1 MNKTKKH
8 TAKNKT
14 RYTKRKIGGAMSV
27 PTKPLE
33 VKKSNEEESTNP
45 ATVSVE
51 EEHGFIPE
59 DDDTTVSIRDISD
72 IDWSDSE
79 SDDDFDMN
87 HVLRGDQ
94 VRPVISEPPVITQ
107 QPGTRQQ
114 NVITQQPFGERRGL
128 VGGRRGSTKKQKIK
142 HWKKHTAK
150 KYSHAKNK
158 TGYRSDCSGFI
169 SYMWN
174 IPLSDKGGL
183 TTLRTANWFKYSK
196 PISKEKLRF
205 GDVILLPGKHVIL
218 FDKWANKKHDKY
230 WGYQM
235 CNKKGCRGFT
245 YMKIPYPYNSTRRPD
260 ATSFILLRRT

>member
-14 RYTKRKIGGAMSV
+14 KRKKGGAMSV
-27 PTKPLE
+27 PTKHLE
-33 VKKSNEEESTNP
+33 VKKGNKKESTNP

-51 EEHGFIPE
+51 EEHGIIP
-59 DDDTTVSIRDISD
+59 DDDESIRDID
-72 IDWSDSE
+72 IEWSDSESDGE
-79 SDDDFDMN
+79 SDDDFDMDQ
-87 HVLRGDQ
+87 VRRGHD

-128 VGGRRGSTKKQKIK
+128 VGGRRGGTKKQKIK
-142 HWKKHTAK
+142 HWKKYTAK

-174 IPLSDKGGL
+174 IPLTDKGGL
-183 TTLRTANWFKYSK
+183 ATLRTADWFKYSK
-196 PISKEKLRF
+196 PINKKQLRS
-205 GDVILLPGKHVIL
+205 GDVILLPGKHVIM

-230 WGYQM
+230 WAYQM

-245 YMKIPYPYNSTRRPD
+245 YMKIPYPYNFTRRPD
-260 ATSFILLRRT
+260 ASSFILLRRT